1 MTGMEPL
8 YAFFD
13 SIFGFMFLLPGNP
26 LAGFVIGLFWAAL
39 LAAMVGEL
47 TMFGAYWINR
57 GHFRKLGSDMVSQHN
72 LSIRALQVQD
82 KASYKACNSEANEAF
97 GKTFF
102 AGIALFAS
110 SLWPAFLVMAW
121 LASRFKGFSLPLP
134 LVGKEVGATFFFVPV
149 YIITRIIFHRLKPV
163 LPLFRTLQRKVKENE
178 AGEELMTFADLVENH
193 GSEDTEPGGTDPATK
208 QS

>member
-1 MTGMEPL
+1 MTGMGPL
-8 YAFFD
+8 YDFFD
-13 SIFGFMFLLPGNP
+13 LIFGFMFLLPGDAV
-26 LAGFVIGLFWAAL
+26 AGFMLGLFWAAL
-39 LAAMVGEL
+39 LATMVGEL
-47 TMFGAYWINR
+47 TMFGAYWINK

-72 LSIRALQVQD
+72 LSIKALRVQD
-82 KASYKACNSEANEAF
+82 KASYKACNAQANEAF

-149 YIITRIIFHRLKPV
+149 YIITRMKGPEVKILHRLPV
-163 LPLFRTLQRKVKENE
+163 NGLFRMVPAPDNRSWTVTYT
-178 AGEELMTFADLVENH
+178 EEPN
-193 GSEDTEPGGTDPATK
+193 GSQQTVVLK
-208 QS
+208 